1 MKRILLSL
9 ALLTAAFGLNAQT
22 ELVAPPKVTET
33 VDLQIVSC
41 VGYPQSGQVALTITL
56 TPNNFMLNAN
66 IAGGWE
72 GRAYDAAGKQYR
84 TRRVKPGG
92 TLHKSD
98 IPQGIPCTFIFG
110 MEGVDPNTQMLKS
123 IVLPYHINAGNY
135 NFLVH
140 SGNNAPIEFRNVPIA
155 WEKPAA
161 KTYFRVPFELM
172 GNVDLNIVSCT
183 GDKTSGTVTIELTT
197 VCNIGG
203 ETRMALGDSRE
214 DKIYDSKGNTYNVER
229 VKMKTETAP
238 QNTPLKY
245 TFTSVLPTDVK
256 EIKVFNLDYTYSNEQ
271 SDWGCR
277 HNADR
282 GIMEIHNIPIEWK

>member
-1 MKRILLSL
+1 MKKIIIAL
-9 ALLTAAFGLNAQT
+9 ALLASYAGLSAQ
-22 ELVAPPKVTET
+22 ELVAPPKVIEN

-56 TPNNFMLNAN
+56 TPKNFMLNAN

-72 GRAYDAAGKQYR
+72 GRAYDAAGKQYN

-110 MEGVDPNTQMLKS
+110 MEGVDPSTKMFKS
-123 IVLPYHINAGNY
+123 IVFPFHLNAGNY

-140 SGNNAPIEFRNVPIA
+140 SGNNAPIEFRDVPIT

-161 KTYFRVPFELM
+161 KTYSRVPFELM
-172 GNVDLNIVSCT
+172 GNVELNIVSCT
-183 GDKTSGTVTIELTT
+183 GDKATGAVTIELTT

-245 TFTSVLPTDVK
+245 TF
-256 EIKVFNLDYTYSNEQ
+256 F
-271 SDWGCR
+271 
-277 HNADR
+277 
-282 GIMEIHNIPIEWK
+282 